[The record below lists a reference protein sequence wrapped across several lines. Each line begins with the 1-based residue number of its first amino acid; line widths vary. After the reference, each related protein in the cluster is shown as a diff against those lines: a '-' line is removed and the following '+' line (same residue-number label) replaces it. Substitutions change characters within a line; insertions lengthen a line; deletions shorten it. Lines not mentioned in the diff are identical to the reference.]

1 MTLITFIQLFTVCL
15 LGAMSP
21 GPSMAVVINNSI
33 FKGRYNG
40 ILTSIGHGVGI
51 TVYAT
56 FAVLGL
62 GLVIKNNI
70 FVFNGLKILSIIF
83 LVFIG
88 MKSIFNKQEFN
99 FEKKNIKENTIS
111 FLQGFSISIL
121 NPKILVWFIA
131 IYSQFMSI
139 DNKLIFNI
147 YLILI
152 AGIIDACWYIIL
164 SLAITTSSV
173 LSFFQKQLVL
183 IQKIQGFFFI
193 ALGLG
198 LLVNLY
204 FSTIKEFNF

>member
-1 MTLITFIQLFTVCL
+1 MTLITFVQVFTVCL

-21 GPSMAVVINNSI
+21 GPSMAVVINNAI

-40 ILTSIGHGVGI
+40 ILTSIGHGIGI
-51 TVYAT
+51 AVYAT

-62 GLVIKNNI
+62 GLIIKTNI

-83 LVFIG
+83 LIFIG
-88 MKSIFNKQEFN
+88 LKSIFNKEKLN
-99 FEKKNIKENTIS
+99 LEKKNIEKNTIS

-131 IYSQFMSI
+131 IYSQFMST
-139 DNKLIFNI
+139 DNELLFNI
-147 YLILI
+147 YLVAI

-164 SLAITTSSV
+164 SLAVTTASA
-173 LSFFQKQLVL
+173 LSFFQTKITLM
-183 IQKIQGFFFI
+183 QKVQGFFFV

-198 LLVNLY
+198 LLVNLL
-204 FSTIKEFNF
+204 I